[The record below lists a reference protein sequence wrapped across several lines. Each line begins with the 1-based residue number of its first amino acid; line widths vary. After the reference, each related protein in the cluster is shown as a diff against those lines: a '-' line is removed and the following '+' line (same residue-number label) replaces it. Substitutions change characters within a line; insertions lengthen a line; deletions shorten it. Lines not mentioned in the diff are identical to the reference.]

1 MAQRENRELRDKE
14 QMRMKEEEEENTLE
28 N

>member
-14 QMRMKEEEEENTLE
+14 QMRIKEEEEENTLE